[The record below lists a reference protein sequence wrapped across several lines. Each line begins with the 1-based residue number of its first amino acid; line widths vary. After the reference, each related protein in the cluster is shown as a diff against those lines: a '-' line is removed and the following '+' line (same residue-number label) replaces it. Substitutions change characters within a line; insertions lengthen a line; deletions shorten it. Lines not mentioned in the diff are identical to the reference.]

1 MNMSDCPKYNKCS
14 APICPLDPDWK
25 KRSMAKDERVCFYL
39 REAVKEGAQQRFSGG
54 IAEEIYRQAVS
65 LLPQMVIH
73 VNYLQKRLQKAQ
85 ETGSKMGHFPEQRRA
100 AEVPATDQLAD
111 AVLWQ
116 YQPQGSAFTGQGA
129 TL

>member
-1 MNMSDCPKYNKCS
+1 MS
-14 APICPLDPDWK
+14 
-25 KRSMAKDERVCFYL
+25 KDERVCFYL
-39 REAVKEGAQQRFSGG
+39 REAVKEGAQQRFAGG

-85 ETGSKMGHFPEQRRA
+85 ETGSKMRQFPEQRRA

-116 YQPQGSAFTGQGA
+116 YQPQSSSFTGQGA
-129 TL
+129 SL